1 MTPKRSDLKVGHY
14 KHERRLSGGNSM
26 NIEDFKI
33 REGILEQKDIQAIV
47 HQRRAM
53 FFAMGYRDERALE
66 LMSERFR
73 PWVKRKMEAHEYL
86 AWFAMAP
93 DQTVVAGAG
102 LWLMDWP
109 PHIVGGGKWRGN
121 IVNVYTETAY
131 RRKGLARELM
141 KTAMEWCAREGV
153 ETVILHASDQGRPLY
168 ERLGFE
174 ATNEMTLKS
183 SG

>member
-1 MTPKRSDLKVGHY
+1 
-14 KHERRLSGGNSM
+14 M
-26 NIEDFKI
+26 NIKDFKI

-53 FFAMGYRDERALE
+53 FFAMGYRDESALE

>member
-1 MTPKRSDLKVGHY
+1 
-14 KHERRLSGGNSM
+14 M
-26 NIEDFKI
+26 NIKDFKI

-66 LMSERFR
+66 VMSERFR

-109 PHIVGGGKWRGN
+109 PYIVGGGKWRGN

-153 ETVILHASDQGRPLY
+153 EMVILHANDHGRPLY
-168 ERLGFE
+168 ERLRFE